1 VYQLLQDVLV
11 QRQGAVA
18 LLLQEQPQLKQHPS
32 QRRHG
37 RTLQSAQA

>member
-1 VYQLLQDVLV
+1 VYQLLQDVLA
-11 QRQGAVA
+11 QPQGVVA

-37 RTLQSAQA
+37 RTLQSGQV